1 MALET
6 AFSCPN
12 RILASLSQLKTLY
25 ADEKVPSQ
33 EKYGNYAPQ
42 AKCHGVSDCRDAVGW
57 NGGSACM
64 AVHRSHDRRLWRHP
78 GAEFPGRHQGVL
90 VHGSVRHAPLV
101 RWAVDAGRTRHPV
114 QSLLR
119 APPRVLQ
126 SG

>member
-57 NGGSACM
+57 EGGSARM
-64 AVHRSHDRRLWRHP
+64 AVHRSHDRRPDWRVRTMEVVLLNVYLRWP
-78 GAEFPGRHQGVL
+78 VVRSGGKAFLAEVIQ
-90 VHGSVRHAPLV
+90 
-101 RWAVDAGRTRHPV
+101 
-114 QSLLR
+114 
-119 APPRVLQ
+119 
-126 SG
+126 